1 MKKHLL
7 RSFDFRFGR
16 ASLLK
21 PSVLALCAANLYPLV
36 GVLFLGWN
44 AFYLLLLF
52 WMENIVIGF
61 YTVIKMLLV
70 PRVKS
75 GGVAKLAMVSFFCIH
90 YGMFTLVHGIFV
102 ITVFGAGFGEQ
113 GTETLWQRI
122 VSYQLPWAV
131 LALLAS
137 HGVSLFLNYIQRGEY
152 KLSTL
157 NEVMQ
162 QPYSR
167 VVILHLTII
176 FGGFFVAM
184 LGSPVVGLIILIAL
198 KIALDLRAHLQEH
211 DKYTALGVTKE

>member
-1 MKKHLL
+1 MKIRLL
-7 RSFDFRFGR
+7 RSFDFRFKR
-16 ASLLK
+16 ASLLQ

-70 PRVKS
+70 PRAKS
-75 GGVAKLAMVSFFCIH
+75 SLAAKLGAISFFCIH

-102 ITVFGAGFGEQ
+102 LVVFGAGLGGE
-113 GTETLWQRI
+113 GTGILWQRI
-122 VSYQLPWAV
+122 VSYQLPWAA
-131 LALLAS
+131 LALFIS
-137 HGVSLFLNYIQRGEY
+137 HGVSLFQNYINLGEY
-152 KLSTL
+152 KQSNL
-157 NEVMQ
+157 NDVMQ
-162 QPYSR
+162 QPYIR

-176 FGGFFVAM
+176 FGGFFVAI
-184 LGSPVVGLIILIAL
+184 LGSPVIGLVILIIL

-211 DKYTALGVTKE
+211 DKYAPLRVTV